1 MMLTKLCM
9 IAVLALSVALVLK
22 QWKSDTLPLFRM
34 ALTLG
39 FGIAA
44 LSSLSPVLSLLER
57 LTSLSGAHGADLSLM
72 LKALGIA
79 LLSTYC
85 ASSCRECGENAAADG
100 VEIAGKIE
108 ILLLCLPLIEGI
120 LDAVSE
126 LLRLG
131 GTAS

>member
-9 IAVLALSVALVLK
+9 IAVLALSVSLVLR

-44 LSSLSPVLSLLER
+44 ISSLSPVLSLLER
-57 LTSLSGAHGADLSLM
+57 LTSLSGAGGADLSLM

-79 LLSTYC
+79 FLSTYC
-85 ASSCRECGENAAADG
+85 AATCRECGENAAADG
-100 VEIAGKIE
+100 VELAGKIIFIFFKPE
-108 ILLLCLPLIEGI
+108 RE
-120 LDAVSE
+120 S
-126 LLRLG
+126 
-131 GTAS
+131 